1 MGKHKTFRNLIP
13 IQAAENGEPPAELE
27 LLQTG
32 EWNTPWHGHFV
43 IDADDLAEY
52 VEHAREGVR
61 KAFPIDLEHNTI
73 GGAVGWLGEGKGFDF
88 EVRDNDKGGQSL
100 WASVDWTK
108 KGKQLIADRE
118 YRFFSPEFQP
128 EDYEDPEHAG
138 QFMDNVLFGGGLTN
152 RPLFKGL
159 TPVAASDS
167 TENGGKRLTGG
178 HGADILYLSEEL
190 QNMDLQALLA
200 KNTDELTAEEKAFIV
215 EHKSELTEDQ
225 TKSLTD
231 AGVLEAEKEDED
243 ENEDETAEQKAEREK
258 QEQEQADADAKAKAD
273 QEAADAEAAAKE
285 AKEKGQVS
293 ISASELEQLKADAKA
308 GRQASDTL
316 GKKAS
321 EEHVTGKLFNEK
333 EGLKMP
339 IVAKDSVTDFYH
351 TLNSTQRKQFNEIVD
366 KLPTLKMF
374 NEQGKTGG
382 IAEGSAAD
390 TVMKKA
396 HEKLA
401 EAKKAGEE
409 ITLGQAKT
417 QVLKGDK
424 ELKARYDE
432 ERGEQ

>member
-32 EWNTPWHGHFV
+32 EWNTPWHGRFT
-43 IDADDLAEY
+43 ISADDLNEY
-52 VEHAREGVR
+52 MEHAREGVR

-88 EVRDNDKGGQSL
+88 EVRDNDSGGQSL
-100 WASVDWTK
+100 WASVEWTK

-138 QFMDNVLFGGGLTN
+138 EYMDNVLFGGGLTN

-167 TENGGKRLTGG
+167 TQNGGKRLTGG

-200 KNTDELTAEEKAFIV
+200 KKTDELTAEEKAFIV

-225 TKSLTD
+225 TKSLTE
-231 AGVLEAEKEDED
+231 AGVLEDAKEDED
-243 ENEDETAEQKAEREK
+243 EDGNEDETAEQKAEREK
-258 QEQEQADADAKAKAD
+258 QEQADADAKAKAD
-273 QEAADAEAAAKE
+273 QEEADAEAAKE
-285 AKEKGQVS
+285 AKEKGNVS

-321 EEHVTGKLFNEK
+321 EEHVSGKLFNEK

-339 IVAKDSVTDFYH
+339 VTAKDSVTDFYH

-374 NEQGKTGG
+374 DTKGSTGG
-382 IAEGSAAD
+382 IAEGSAAE
-390 TVMKKA
+390 TVMKQA
-396 HEKLA
+396 HEKVA

-409 ITLGQAKT
+409 LTLGQAKT
-417 QVLKGDK
+417 RVLNSDK
-424 ELKARYDE
+424 DLKARYDE
-432 ERGEQ
+432 ERGDQ